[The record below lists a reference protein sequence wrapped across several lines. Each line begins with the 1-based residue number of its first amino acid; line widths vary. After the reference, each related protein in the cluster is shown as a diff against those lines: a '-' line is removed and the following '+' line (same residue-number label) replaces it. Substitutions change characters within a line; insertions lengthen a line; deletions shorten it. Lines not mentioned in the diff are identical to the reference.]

1 MPVPQRV
8 NDPEPN
14 PLTSPLDW
22 TLWLM
27 IKNQTDRRIAKS
39 EYLYRESKRT
49 AVVTERL
56 EATR

>member
-1 MPVPQRV
+1 MTHPRSRL

-14 PLTSPLDW
+14 PVTSPLDW

-27 IKNQTDRRIAKS
+27 IENKTDRRIAKA

-49 AVVTERL
+49 EVVIDAPT
-56 EATR
+56 T